1 MVWGSGDHGEKGK
14 RDHIERKRE
23 VNIMSIELKIL
34 DLIQILHTP
43 FLDRLMCFV
52 TKLGNAGAIWILAAA
67 ILLLIPK
74 TRKTGAVVVVALLI
88 DAILCNGILKPF
100 IARIRPCDINPEI
113 SLLIPKPDD
122 FSFPSGHTAAAFTTA
137 AALYFTR
144 EKNLWKPAL
153 VLAVLIA
160 FSRLYLYV
168 HYPTDVLGGI
178 AVGVL
183 AGYTGWEIINPTS
196 NPHP

>member
-1 MVWGSGDHGEKGK
+1 MNLEFW
-14 RDHIERKRE
+14 
-23 VNIMSIELKIL
+23 IL
-34 DLIQILHTP
+34 DGIQTLRTP
-43 FLDRLMCFV
+43 AGDVLMPFI
-52 TKLGNAGAIWILAAA
+52 TSFGNGGVIWIVLTV

-74 TRKTGAVVVVALLI
+74 TRKTGLILGAALIL
-88 DAILCNGILKPF
+88 DGILCNLFLKNLVR
-100 IARIRPCDINPEI
+100 RIRPCDINPEI

-168 HYPTDVLGGI
+168 HYPTDILGGI
-178 AVGVL
+178 AVGL
-183 AGYTGWEIINPTS
+183 LSGYMGYRMVKKVYELREKNIHMRRQI
-196 NPHP
+196 

>member
-1 MVWGSGDHGEKGK
+1 
-14 RDHIERKRE
+14 
-23 VNIMSIELKIL
+23 MSIELKIL

-178 AVGVL
+178 AVL
-183 AGYTGWEIINPTS
+183 AGYAGWEIINPTS